1 MTTQS
6 VNPTIYAQVGPS
18 LLGGYS
24 ARLAATLIDVAIAL
38 MLSVIPLLGVAY
50 FLLRDA
56 LPFFD
61 GQSVGK
67 YVMNIRVIEESTRGS
82 VKGNYKASILRNVP
96 LIIPIFQFLDA
107 FLVFSSNRKRLGDN
121 WGGTV
126 VIKA

>member
-1 MTTQS
+1 MDTQS

-18 LLGGYS
+18 LLAGHS
-24 ARLAATLIDVAIAL
+24 ARLAATLIDTAIAI

-56 LPFFD
+56 LPFYN
-61 GQSVGK
+61 GQSIGK
-67 YVMNIRVIEESTRGS
+67 YAMNIRVVDETTQEPL
-82 VKGNYKASILRNVP
+82 KGNYKASILRNVP
-96 LIIPIFQFLDA
+96 LIIPVFQLLDA

-121 WGGTV
+121 WGNTV